1 MLNPKHIIKMEKWI
15 KGILTVV
22 ALLIVAFL
30 GYSLTSCKD
39 MGDNRAARLKA
50 DSSVVAKA
58 IEDYNHPQ
66 LKNVD
71 DAIILQNQML
81 MDHDYEQVFMNMTQS
96 TLKAVIH
103 VITNQAHSQTFT
115 IKDVAQEYLSNRRIY
130 DNLPK
135 GNDASK
141 PKQGSPE
148 ELELDSVGGL

>member
-1 MLNPKHIIKMEKWI
+1 MEKWI

-39 MGDNRAARLKA
+39 IGDNRTARCKA
-50 DSSVVAKA
+50 DSSIVAKA

-66 LKNVD
+66 LKNAD

-81 MDHDYEQVFMNMTQS
+81 MDHDYEQVFMSMPQS

-103 VITNQAHSQTFT
+103 VITSQGHPQTFT
-115 IKDVAQEYLSNRRIY
+115 VKDIAQEYLSNRRIY

-135 GNDASK
+135 DNNLDKS
-141 PKQGSPE
+141 KQGPTQ